1 MRDET
6 ITVIRA
12 KGSPFDLKLRELI
25 KYRDLIWLL
34 VKRNYA
40 TRYKQTI
47 LGSAWLLINPI
58 CTVVMNTIVFGQIA
72 GLSTDGV
79 PKPVF
84 YLAGNIMWALFAG
97 CLNDAAGTFIGN
109 ASLFGK
115 IYFPRL
121 AVPVANAITQIGDF
135 FIKFALLLALSVLH
149 ALTGTGR
156 IALRA
161 EMLLLPA
168 LLVQLA
174 VLGIGTGIIISSF
187 TTKYRDL
194 QVLVG
199 FGVSIWMYLS
209 PIVYSLEAIPERY
222 LSLYLFNPVAPAILI
237 FKKAFLGIGRVP
249 WTAWGVSWCV
259 TLFVALFGILIFNH
273 IERTFMD
280 TV

>member
-1 MRDET
+1 MKDET

-12 KGSPFDLKLRELI
+12 KGNPFDLKLKELM
-25 KYRDLIWLL
+25 KYRELIWLL
-34 VKRNYA
+34 VKKNYA

-58 CTVVMNTIVFGQIA
+58 CTVVMNTIVFGAIA

-79 PKPVF
+79 PGPVF

-97 CLNDAAGTFIGN
+97 CLNDASGTFIGN
-109 ASLFGK
+109 AALFGK

-121 AVPVANAITQIGDF
+121 AVPAANAITQIGDF
-135 FIKFALLLALSVLH
+135 FIKFALLVALSILY
-149 ALTGTGR
+149 AITGASR
-156 IALRA
+156 IELRA

-174 VLGIGTGIIISSF
+174 LLGTGTGIIISSF

-209 PIVYSLEAIPERY
+209 PIVYSLKAIPERY
-222 LSLYLFNPVAPAILI
+222 LGWYLLNPVAPAILI
-237 FKKAFLGIGRVP
+237 FKKAFLGAGQVP
-249 WTAWGVSWCV
+249 WASWGISWCI
-259 TLFVALFGILIFNH
+259 TLFVALFSMLIFNH